1 LALRTTN
8 YQDQM
13 TSSLSVTPDELVLA
27 FPYDKQQVAEV
38 RRIPRSKWDPVRK
51 VWTAPLASLQPAIA
65 FAQKWGFAI
74 DEDLVKIDLPRSS
87 VKSEVKIADSAVHI
101 YVPYDRVAVA
111 AVKHIPGVKRDH
123 EAQAWSAPLSS
134 LTAALKFADDFN
146 LNVPDEIRSLENED
160 MQRSTGLKALSA
172 AKSGEMLVGSIPLR
186 PHQRAAVEYVL
197 ATRRTFVCDDM
208 GLGKSITS
216 IASVEAASA
225 YPAVVACPP
234 NLTLNWQAEYA
245 RWLPERNVAV
255 VRNRKDFPT
264 GYDVVIVG
272 HSNLDHYQNELKGH
286 AAYIFDESHAF
297 KNFDAK
303 RTKAAVKI
311 AKKAPVVLCLTGT
324 PITNRPAEFA
334 PQLQILGRLE
344 DFGGKIGYWRYY
356 CAGFKDQW
364 NRWNISGASHLDE
377 LNERLRGACMVRRRK
392 EDVLDDLPPVLH
404 NRQIIEVGLTEYRK
418 AEADIVRYVTER
430 ARQIAD
436 ELGVSPGAAAVRAKM
451 AAESQEH
458 LVRISVLRRLAA
470 QAKFDAVVE
479 MVDELREEGRKVV
492 LAAHHRDVVSALADR
507 FGGLRIQGGMTT
519 DEVEAHKAR
528 FQTDPSADV
537 ITISMEAAKT
547 GHTLTAA
554 ADVVFVELP
563 WTPADVDQTYSRCH
577 RIGQKGTVTAHY
589 VLAADTIDMR
599 IYDLIE
605 QKRDVV
611 DAATDGLEVEAS
623 VPLAM
628 ALIDDFCR
636 F

>member
-1 LALRTTN
+1 MPSTLAATT
-8 YQDQM
+8 
-13 TSSLSVTPDELVLA
+13 SELIFD
-27 FPYDKQQVAEV
+27 FPYNKQQVAEV
-38 RRIPRSKWDPVRK
+38 KRVPKAKWDPVRR
-51 VWTAPLASLQPAIA
+51 VWAAPLASLQPAIT
-65 FAQKWGFAI
+65 FARKWGFDI
-74 DEDLVKIDLPRSS
+74 DPDLQTLDIPSGAP
-87 VKSEVKIADSAVHI
+87 KSEVQVIDGLIHI
-101 YVPYDRVAVA
+101 HVPYDRVAVT
-111 AVKHIPGVKRDH
+111 AVKHIPGVKRDP
-123 EAQAWSAPLSS
+123 EAQAWVAPVTS
-134 LTAALKFADDFN
+134 LTAALKFADDFS
-146 LNVPDEIRSLENED
+146 LDVPTHLRD
-160 MQRSTGLKALSA
+160 MEEQGSTEANRLMALSSSR
-172 AKSGEMLVGSIPLR
+172 SGDIAVGDIPLR
-186 PHQRAAVEYVL
+186 PHQRAAVEYAL
-197 ATRRTFVCDDM
+197 ATGRTFICDDM

-216 IASVEAASA
+216 IAAVEAAGA
-225 YPAVVACPP
+225 YPAVVMCPP
-234 NLTLNWQAEYA
+234 NLTLNWKAEYE
-245 RWLPERNVAV
+245 RWLPTRNVAV
-255 VRNRKDFPT
+255 VRNRKDFPE
-264 GYDVVIVG
+264 GYDVVVVG
-272 HSNLDHYQNELKGH
+272 HSNIDHYQDQLKGH
-286 AAYIFDESHAF
+286 RGYILDESHAF

-311 AKKAPVVLCLTGT
+311 TKKAPMVLCLTGT

-364 NRWNISGASHLDE
+364 NRWNISGAAHLDE
-377 LNERLRGACMVRRRK
+377 LNDRLRGSCMVRRRK

-404 NRQIIEVGLTEYRK
+404 NRQIIEVSLGEYRK
-418 AEADIVRYVTER
+418 AEADIVKYVTER
-430 ARQIAD
+430 AKEIAA

-479 MVDELREEGRKVV
+479 MVDELRDEGRKVV

>member
-1 LALRTTN
+1 MASTLTSTTE
-8 YQDQM
+8 
-13 TSSLSVTPDELVLA
+13 ELVFD
-27 FPYDKQQVAEV
+27 FPYNKQQVAEV
-38 RRIPRSKWDPVRK
+38 KRVPRAKWDPVRR
-51 VWTAPLASLQPAIA
+51 VWTAPLTSLQAAID
-65 FAQKWGFAI
+65 FATKWGF
-74 DEDLVKIDLPRSS
+74 DVERDLRMLDIPSGAPRS
-87 VKSEVKIADSAVHI
+87 EVQVVDGTIHI
-101 YVPYDRVAVA
+101 HVPYDRVAVT
-111 AVKHIPGVKRDH
+111 AVKHIPGVKRDP
-123 EAQAWSAPLSS
+123 EAQAWVAPLTS
-134 LTAALKFADDFN
+134 LTAALKFADDFT
-146 LNVPDEIRSLENED
+146 LDVPARLREMEA
-160 MQRSTGLKALSA
+160 QGSTEAARLMALSA
-172 AKSGEMLVGSIPLR
+172 SRSGDITVGNIPLR
-186 PHQRAAVEYVL
+186 PHQRAAVEYAL
-197 ATRRTFVCDDM
+197 ATGRTFICDDM

-216 IASVEAASA
+216 IAAIEAAGA
-225 YPAVVACPP
+225 YPAVVMCPP
-234 NLTLNWQAEYA
+234 NLTLNWKAEYE
-245 RWLPERNVAV
+245 RWLPTRNVAV
-255 VRNRKDFPT
+255 VRNRKEFPE
-264 GYDVVIVG
+264 GYDVVVVG
-272 HSNLDHYQNELKGH
+272 HSNIDHYQDTLKGH
-286 AAYIFDESHAF
+286 AGYILDESHAF

-303 RTKAAVKI
+303 RTKAAVKVT
-311 AKKAPVVLCLTGT
+311 KKAPMVLCLTGT

-334 PQLQILGRLE
+334 PQLQILGRLD

-356 CAGFKDQW
+356 CAGYKDQW

-377 LNERLRGACMVRRRK
+377 LNDRLRGACMVRRRK

-404 NRQIIEVGLTEYRK
+404 NRQIIEVSLGEYRK
-418 AEADIVRYVTER
+418 AEADIVKYVTER
-430 ARQIAD
+430 AKEIAA

-451 AAESQEH
+451 AAEAQEH

-479 MVDELREEGRKVV
+479 MVEELREEGRKVV
-492 LAAHHRDVVSALADR
+492 LAAHHRDVVGALADK

-519 DEVEAHKAR
+519 DEVEEHKAR

-611 DAATDGLEVEAS
+611 DAATDGLDVQAS
-623 VPLAM
+623 IPLAM
-628 ALIDDFCR
+628 SLIDDFCR

>member
-1 LALRTTN
+1 
-8 YQDQM
+8 M
-13 TSSLSVTPDELVLA
+13 TSTLTSTTEELIFV
-27 FPYDKQQVAEV
+27 FPYNKQQVAEV
-38 RRIPRSKWDPVRK
+38 RRVPKAKWDPVRR
-51 VWTAPLASLQPAIA
+51 VWTAPLTSLQPAIA
-65 FAQKWGFAI
+65 FAQKWGF
-74 DEDLVKIDLPRSS
+74 DVERDLRMLELPDGAPRS
-87 VKSEVKIADSAVHI
+87 EVQVVDDTIHI
-101 YVPYDRVAVA
+101 HVPYDRVAVT
-111 AVKHIPGVKRDH
+111 AVKRIPGVKRDPD
-123 EAQAWSAPLSS
+123 AQAWVAPLTS
-134 LTAALKFADDFN
+134 LTAALKYADDFS
-146 LNVPDEIRSLENED
+146 LTVPDRLRDLEARGSSEATRL
-160 MQRSTGLKALSA
+160 MALSA
-172 AKSGEMLVGSIPLR
+172 SRAGDIAVGDIPLR
-186 PHQRAAVEYVL
+186 PHQRAAVEYAL
-197 ATRRTFVCDDM
+197 ATGRTFICDDM

-216 IASVEAASA
+216 IAAVEAAGA
-225 YPAVVACPP
+225 YPAVVMCPP
-234 NLTLNWQAEYA
+234 NLTLNWRAEYQQ
-245 RWLPERNVAV
+245 WLPGRTVAV

-264 GYDVVIVG
+264 DYDVVIVG
-272 HSNLDHYQNELKGH
+272 HSNIDHYQEQLKGH
-286 AAYIFDESHAF
+286 RGYILDESHAF

-311 AKKAPVVLCLTGT
+311 TKKAPMVLCLTGT

-344 DFGGKIGYWRYY
+344 DFGGKVGYWRYY

-377 LNERLRGACMVRRRK
+377 LNDRLRGSCMVRRRK

-430 ARQIAD
+430 AREIAE

-458 LVRISVLRRLAA
+458 LVRISVLRRLSAL
-470 QAKFDAVVE
+470 AKFDSVVA
-479 MVDELREEGRKVV
+479 MVEELRDEGRKVV
-492 LAAHHRDVVSALADR
+492 LAAHHRDVVSGLAER
-507 FGGLRIQGGMTT
+507 FGGLRIQGGMST
-519 DEVEAHKAR
+519 DEVEAHKSR
-528 FQTDPSADV
+528 FQTDPAADV

-589 VLAADTIDMR
+589 LLAADTIDMR

-611 DAATDGLEVEAS
+611 DAATDGAEPVVAQS
-623 VPLAM
+623 LAM
-628 ALIDDFCR
+628 SLIDDFCR